1 MVTRFC
7 WSLIS
12 TRSRMSGRDRALIGG
27 AQRLLL
33 GLWAPGPMRY
43 CDKRGGSRGTRT
55 NIRRAAQPPHIPN
68 TPADLG
74 FSVEG
79 LRRPTTAI
87 IAATPS
93 TPSPTPR
100 NGKDP
105 GHHRHLRGGSS
116 GRPHHQSA
124 RCCRRRR
131 PSGGA
136 VAHRGGTASRHR
148 APPPAGPPRRIRPR
162 RYATLPLSCSLSL

>member
-1 MVTRFC
+1 MYYRFMVTRFC

-12 TRSRMSGRDRALIGG
+12 TRSRMTGRDRALIRG

-43 CDKRGGSRGTRT
+43 SDKRGGSRGTRT
-55 NIRRAAQPPHIPN
+55 NVGRASQPPHIPN

-79 LRRPTTAI
+79 HRRPTTAI
-87 IAATPS
+87 TAATPS

-100 NGKDP
+100 NGVDP
-105 GHHRHLRGGSS
+105 KWTRN
-116 GRPHHQSA
+116 
-124 RCCRRRR
+124 
-131 PSGGA
+131 
-136 VAHRGGTASRHR
+136 GT
-148 APPPAGPPRRIRPR
+148 PRRNRELTSSAAAR
-162 RYATLPLSCSLSL
+162 RSSPPNPAPKVCHSPSLSLVLSLSL